1 MLGILACGGLG
12 SRLGL
17 FTKRV
22 SNKHLALVYDKPM
35 IMYPIQN
42 LVDSGV
48 KAFSIPKLSII
59 ANALFSANS

>member
-42 LVDSGV
+42 LVD
-48 KAFSIPKLSII
+48 I
-59 ANALFSANS
+59 AVIVTGKQIGRAHV